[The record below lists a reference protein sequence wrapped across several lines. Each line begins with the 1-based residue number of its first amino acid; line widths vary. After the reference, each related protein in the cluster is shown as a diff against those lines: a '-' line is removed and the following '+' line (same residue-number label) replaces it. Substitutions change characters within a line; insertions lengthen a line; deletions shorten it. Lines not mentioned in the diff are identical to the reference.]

1 MKLQS
6 EFRGSLEDIIS
17 DLSLTLNKG
26 RLEAKS
32 TMAADIVTIGDSWLN
47 LAISRGMI
55 EPIRDVEEQDW
66 FGGLDDKW
74 KVRD

>member
-1 MKLQS
+1 
-6 EFRGSLEDIIS
+6 
-17 DLSLTLNKG
+17 
-26 RLEAKS
+26 
-32 TMAADIVTIGDSWLN
+32 MAADIVTIGDSWLN